1 MLIQLI
7 GENTFSVKEM
17 MARMHLKNRESFMNT
32 YLNPAMEM
40 KLEEQ
45 LYPEQPNHPRQKYR
59 LTDKGKEL
67 LKYE

>member
-1 MLIQLI
+1 
-7 GENTFSVKEM
+7 
-17 MARMHLKNRESFMNT
+17 MHLKNRESFMNT
-32 YLNPAMEM
+32 YLNPAMEV
-40 KLEEQ
+40 KLVEQ